1 MLVPKTLT
9 GKLQRALSKYERYRF
24 ENIAEVT
31 GVTLYETP
39 ERLQH
44 EPAEQGKPIEKGASW
59 GNEGITGWFRCD
71 YVIPEEFDGKR
82 LFVGA
87 KTNGETLW
95 FANDIVKGVFDVNH
109 PYVHLVK
116 SAKKGDKYHF
126 AFEAYSGH
134 WFPGCGIGESNPA
147 ITEGCKSFG
156 GVYIAQERE
165 DVRDFIFDFATILSF
180 VKATRG
186 DKNNFR
192 AAKAMKVLEQ
202 VFSVINGDP
211 DETPE
216 SEWRPKLKEACKI
229 MKPFLSSKNSA
240 TAPTIGLVGHSHI
253 DTAWLW
259 PISETRRK
267 CGRTFSSVLNLMEQ
281 NEDFIFI
288 QSAPCHADFVRQD
301 YPELFARIQERV
313 KEGRWEPNGGMWV
326 EPDCNIT
333 SGEAFVRQLLV
344 GQNFTRKYYGYSS
357 DTLWEPDVFGYS
369 AALPQILKGCG
380 IDYFCTTKLSWNDTN
395 RFPYDTF
402 VWEGIDGSSV
412 LAHFNTIPANPT
424 PETLL
429 SMWNDVQHKD
439 VQDRRL
445 AALGHGD
452 GGGGPTY
459 ELAEY
464 AKRVRDLEGC
474 PKGEMMTVSKFM
486 HSIEDNCTDL
496 PKWFGE
502 LYLELHRGTLTSV
515 AGVKKG
521 NRKMEFAMRSAEF
534 IATLAFLKGKGYPT
548 EELDKLWK
556 HLLTHQFHDILPGS
570 SIARVNDEALE
581 AFAEGISAT
590 QVLTSEK
597 ALEIAEVSDDE
608 ITVFNDLSW
617 NRSSFVLDN
626 TDKAPVGLKSQS
638 YTDLDGNTRIYV
650 SSADVPALGAAVYA
664 VEEQKNEGKSAFKV
678 NAAMT
683 KVVTPF
689 AEVKF
694 DKIGRI
700 PSFIDKSTGRELV
713 KDGGALNSIW
723 LGEDLPDYWD
733 NWDINPD
740 QYLKMQLQTNLVSRE
755 LISNGALQLRI
766 RSTWKIGEASTFI
779 QDIVFYADSKKVDFE
794 TKVEWN
800 EKHKLLK
807 AGFDLNVFSGTAR
820 HEIQYGYAERPTH
833 RNLSED
839 RARFEVCNHKWT
851 DISEMEFGAAILND
865 CKYGISVH
873 GSDVRPT
880 LLKSGTHPDPRGD
893 NGVHT
898 FTYSL
903 LPHDAFS
910 VESVVRPAYELN
922 TNVTTVGGR
931 CDIEGSLIKF
941 DSSNIIVEAVKK
953 AEDGNSVIIRFYDA
967 LGTGKKVKAT
977 VGLEGVKEIAETNM
991 LEEEKAVIANGA
1003 EFEMYVKPFEIKTI
1017 SVKF

>member
-1 MLVPKTLT
+1 MLVVNTLT
-9 GKLQRALSKYERYRF
+9 EKLHRALKKYERYRF
-24 ENIAEVT
+24 EDIAEVK
-31 GVTLYETP
+31 GVTIYETP

-44 EPAEQGKPIEKGASW
+44 EPKEDGTPIEKGSSW
-59 GNEGITGWFRCD
+59 GDEGITAWFRCD
-71 YVIPEEFDGKR
+71 YKIPSSMDGKK

-95 FANDIVKGVFDVNH
+95 FANDILKGVFDNNH

-126 AFEAYSGH
+126 AFESYSGH
-134 WFPGCGIGESNPA
+134 WFPGCGIGEENPK
-147 ITEGCKSFG
+147 IVKGCKTFG
-156 GVYIAQERE
+156 GIFIAMERE
-165 DVRDFIFDFATILSF
+165 DVRDFIFDLATVLSF
-180 VKATRG
+180 VNATKN
-186 DKNNFR
+186 DKNSLR
-192 AAKAMKVLEQ
+192 TAKAMKVLEN
-202 VFSVINGDP
+202 VFSIINGDP

-216 SEWRPKLKEACKI
+216 SEWRPKLKDACAA
-229 MKPFLSSKNSA
+229 MKPFLSSKNSK

-333 SGEAFVRQLLV
+333 SGESFVRQLLV
-344 GQNFTRKYYGYSS
+344 GQSFTRKYYGYSS
-357 DTLWEPDVFGYS
+357 DVLWEPDVFGYS

-380 IDYFCTTKLSWNDTN
+380 INYFCTTKLSWNDTN

-424 PETLL
+424 PETLI

-439 VQDRRL
+439 VQEMRL

-459 ELAEY
+459 ELSEY

-474 PKGEMMTVSKFM
+474 PKGEMTTVSKFM
-486 HSIEDNCTDL
+486 HKLEETSTDL

-515 AGVKKG
+515 AEVKKG
-521 NRKMEFAMRSAEF
+521 NRKLEFAMRAAEF
-534 IATLAFLKGKGYPT
+534 VSTIAFLRGKEYPT
-548 EELDKLWK
+548 EQFDKLWK
-556 HLLTHQFHDILPGS
+556 HLLMHQFHDILPGS
-570 SIARVNDEALE
+570 SIARVNDEAIA
-581 AFAEGISAT
+581 AFKEGISAA
-590 QVLTSEK
+590 QILTAEK
-597 ALEIAEVSDDE
+597 ALEITDINEKE

-617 NRSSFVLDN
+617 NRKSFVLEN
-626 TDKAPVGLKSQS
+626 TDKAPKGLKAQA
-638 YTDLDGNTRIYV
+638 YTDLEGTKKVYV
-650 SSADVPALGAAVYA
+650 SGADIPALGSSVYTLD
-664 VEEQKNEGKSAFKV
+664 KIINSGKSPFKI
-678 NAAMT
+678 NSSLS
-683 KVVTPF
+683 KVVTPY
-689 AEVKF
+689 AEIKF

-700 PSFIDKSTGRELV
+700 TSFIDKSTGRELV

-723 LGEDLPDYWD
+723 LGEDLPNYWD

-740 QYLKMQLQTNLVSRE
+740 QYLKMQLQSNLVSRE
-755 LISNGALQLRI
+755 LIDQGELQLRI
-766 RSTWKIGEASTFI
+766 RSVWKIGEASLFT
-779 QDIVFYADSKKVDFE
+779 QDMVLYSDSKKIDFE
-794 TKVEWN
+794 TKVDWK

-807 AGFDLNVFSGTAR
+807 AGFELNVFSGTAR

-833 RNLSED
+833 RNLSQD

-851 DISEMEFGAAILND
+851 DISEMEFGVAILND
-865 CKYGISVH
+865 CKYGISVL

-880 LLKSGTHPDPRGD
+880 LLKSSTHPDPRGD

-910 VESVVRPAYELN
+910 VENVVRPAYELN
-922 TNVTTVGGR
+922 VNVTTVAGR
-931 CDIEGSLIKF
+931 CDISDSLIKF

-953 AEDGNSVIIRFYDA
+953 AENSNAIVFRFYDA
-967 LGTGKKVKAT
+967 LGTGKTVKAC
-977 VGLEGVKEIAETNM
+977 VGISDVKRIVETNM
-991 LEEEKAVIANGA
+991 LEEEKSVISTSS
-1003 EFEMYVKPFEIKTI
+1003 EFEIYVKPFEIKTI
-1017 SVKF
+1017 CVEL